1 MYSLPASYC
10 LRHFIRLIP
19 PRIQWLVPDFK
30 NTTRY
35 LPLFSCFS
43 WSKHTDFSFPTK
55 KDSSKNSTPGG
66 FNRFSFFLIIR
77 LKLLWWSVEEHK
89 VGFWMT
95 FSLPLPSCIL
105 NSSTQKSLKL
115 FRRKYDAMYLI
126 RKKGGNN
133 NKKQNKNWNKT
144 VSQISNCHFLLLSF
158 YEGYIK
164 GGPWGGPWTRGHWVF
179 SGHPKFTSEFLFWN
193 EALLSW
199 LP

>member
-1 MYSLPASYC
+1 
-10 LRHFIRLIP
+10 
-19 PRIQWLVPDFK
+19 
-30 NTTRY
+30 
-35 LPLFSCFS
+35 
-43 WSKHTDFSFPTK
+43 
-55 KDSSKNSTPGG
+55 
-66 FNRFSFFLIIR
+66 
-77 LKLLWWSVEEHK
+77 
-89 VGFWMT
+89 MT
-95 FSLPLPSCIL
+95 FSLPFPSCIL

-158 YEGYIK
+158 YEGYVK
-164 GGPWGGPWTRGHWVF
+164 GGPWGGGGGPWTRGHWVF

-199 LP
+199 LPWNTSLIILLRLAASWQLYFIYLVFHSRRLQASGFHHW